1 MLRVEQL
8 VRETIESCVDYM
20 PKLIK
25 AVSEIG
31 EKIQS
36 GNEAA
41 GICLMPPVFEG
52 LQWVIEAI
60 LGMQQNGFLH
70 EIDTERL
77 TKQFKELENALEIR
91 DYVLIAD
98 LFEYEIGP
106 VLEGWLKTIELSRP

>member
-1 MLRVEQL
+1 MEQL
-8 VRETIESCVDYM
+8 VRETMESCLDYI

-25 AVSEIG
+25 AVSETA

-41 GICLMPPVFEG
+41 GIRLMPPVFDG
-52 LQWVIEAI
+52 LQWVMEAI
-60 LGMQQNGFLH
+60 QGMQRNGFLR
-70 EIDTERL
+70 EINLEGL
-77 TKQFKELENALEIR
+77 LKQFKELENALEIR

-106 VLEGWLKTIELSRP
+106 VLEDWLKTIEQSRP